1 MNKLGSNISLS
12 IVLKLGGELLI
23 SSKIV
28 GKLIKV
34 VFGVFSYTT
43 GPILLIS

>member
-23 SSKIV
+23 SSKI

-43 GPILLIS
+43 GPILLVS